1 MTGSRPDWAA
11 VGRIIG
17 EGRRALGLPKNEA
30 ARQARLSNT
39 TWRLLEAGANHNP
52 NDETLVRI
60 AKVIDVDPTLLLQ
73 AAGRAA
79 AETATPEATS
89 TVTTNAQLASRH
101 GELPLLP
108 RSYPL
113 DRTPDC
119 KGRGEVLAKVAQYL
133 EAWGGAMPPLALTG
147 PPGIGKTTVAARYMA
162 DHRHAYDGLWWVN
175 LGAPHSGKKDLAGL
189 AAMLRI
195 ASIEGVAGPV

>member
-73 AAGRAA
+73 AAGRGKRR
-79 AETATPEATS
+79 P
-89 TVTTNAQLASRH
+89 
-101 GELPLLP
+101 P
-108 RSYPL
+108 R
-113 DRTPDC
+113 
-119 KGRGEVLAKVAQYL
+119 
-133 EAWGGAMPPLALTG
+133 PPQ
-147 PPGIGKTTVAARYMA
+147 P
-162 DHRHAYDGLWWVN
+162 
-175 LGAPHSGKKDLAGL
+175 
-189 AAMLRI
+189 
-195 ASIEGVAGPV
+195 